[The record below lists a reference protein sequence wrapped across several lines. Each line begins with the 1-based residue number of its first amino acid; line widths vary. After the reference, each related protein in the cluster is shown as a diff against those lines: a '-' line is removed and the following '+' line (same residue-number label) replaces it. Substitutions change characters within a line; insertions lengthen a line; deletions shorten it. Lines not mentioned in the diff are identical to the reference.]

1 MNFSAEL
8 IKWKFQILKIDS
20 SLNKY
25 DNIVLI
31 PCKLERANEFH
42 KEVGLQ
48 KQWTN

>member
-1 MNFSAEL
+1 MKISAEL
-8 IKWKFQILKIDS
+8 LKRKVQILKIDP

-31 PCKLERANEFH
+31 PDKLESANELH
-42 KEVGLQ
+42 KAVGLQ